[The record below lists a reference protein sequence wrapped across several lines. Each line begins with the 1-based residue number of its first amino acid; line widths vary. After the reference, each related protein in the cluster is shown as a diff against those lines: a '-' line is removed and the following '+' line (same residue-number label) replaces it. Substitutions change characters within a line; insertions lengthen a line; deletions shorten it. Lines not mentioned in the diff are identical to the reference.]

1 MEELAVFM
9 KEPPKS
15 KWYLGWVGPF
25 TSWFFGLLKNPPVKG
40 QNP

>member
-15 KWYLGWVGPF
+15 QWVGPF
-25 TSWFFGLLKNPPVKG
+25 TSRFFGLLKNPPVKG

>member
-9 KEPPKS
+9 KEPPKEPVVIS
-15 KWYLGWVGPF
+15 WVRPL

-40 QNP
+40 QST